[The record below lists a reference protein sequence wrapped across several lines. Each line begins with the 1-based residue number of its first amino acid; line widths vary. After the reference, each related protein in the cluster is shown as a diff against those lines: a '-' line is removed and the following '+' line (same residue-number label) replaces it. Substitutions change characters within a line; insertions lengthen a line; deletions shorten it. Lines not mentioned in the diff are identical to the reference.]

1 MRPNFPPD
9 QGAASTEE
17 EFKLLMDRRL
27 DAGSAAEVAAIDAE
41 IRTRF
46 ERRMG
51 IMITDMSGMTEL
63 TKKEGIIAILA
74 MVRRMQR
81 LSEPIIRA
89 EGGRLVKTEA
99 DDLFVIHESA
109 KGLLAIAQRILAA
122 AKEYNVSSPNPLLI
136 GVGLGFGSL
145 LFLGGDVWGDAVN
158 TASKLGEDTATG
170 GEILISEEFHAA
182 LVAEGV
188 KPECTLIPPS
198 HRKTKF
204 PYYSCS

>member
-9 QGAASTEE
+9 PGAASTEE
-17 EFKLLMDRRL
+17 EFKQLMDRRL
-27 DAGSAAEVAAIDAE
+27 DAGTAAEVAAIDAE
-41 IRTRF
+41 IRSRF
-46 ERRMG
+46 ESRMG

-63 TKKEGIIAILA
+63 TKKDGIIAILA

-99 DDLFVIHESA
+99 DDLFVIHQSA
-109 KGLLAIAQRILAA
+109 KGLFAIAQGILAA
-122 AKEYNVSSPNPLLI
+122 AKAYNVGAANPLLI
-136 GVGLGFGSL
+136 GVGLGFGPV

-182 LVAEGV
+182 LVEEGV

-204 PYYSCS
+204 PYYSCT